1 MKNITVSVNDT
12 AYRNARV
19 WAAKRDTSISAV
31 VTYLLENLPGLK
43 VAQRGFPLESPPA
56 TANGPCRSPQN

>member
-1 MKNITVSVNDT
+1 MKNITVCVSDK
-12 AYRNARV
+12 AYRDARV

-31 VTYLLENLPGLK
+31 VACLLENLPGLK

-56 TANGPCRSPQN
+56 TPNGPSRSPSN

>member
-1 MKNITVSVNDT
+1 MRNITVSVNDK
-12 AYRNARV
+12 AYREARV

-31 VTYLLENLPGLK
+31 VAWLLQNLPGLK

-56 TANGPCRSPQN
+56 AVNGPFQTPQN